1 MPSKQDKPA
10 TKVKRS
16 PSKATKPRL
25 RRRRAPSH
33 DDIAM
38 RAYELYLAEGGGDEL
53 SHWLRAEQE
62 LVAA

>member
-16 PSKATKPRL
+16 TSKTTKPRT
-25 RRRRAPSH
+25 RRRRSPSH
-33 DDIAM
+33 EDIAV
-38 RAYELYLAEGGGDEL
+38 RAYELYLAQGGGDEV
-53 SHWLRAEQE
+53 SHWLEAERE